1 MWSAGRTMLATWL
14 SAGLVYVAILFL
26 SDLFVYIP
34 AASLAGV
41 VIVAASSLLQPAKI
55 KVCRLLHQFG

>member
-1 MWSAGRTMLATWL
+1 MWSAGKTMLATWL

-41 VIVAASSLLQPAKI
+41 VIVAASGLFKPAEI
-55 KVCRLLHQFG
+55 KV

>member
-1 MWSAGRTMLATWL
+1 MWSAGKTMLATWL

-41 VIVAASSLLQPAKI
+41 VIVAASGLFKPDEI
-55 KVCRLLHQFG
+55 KV